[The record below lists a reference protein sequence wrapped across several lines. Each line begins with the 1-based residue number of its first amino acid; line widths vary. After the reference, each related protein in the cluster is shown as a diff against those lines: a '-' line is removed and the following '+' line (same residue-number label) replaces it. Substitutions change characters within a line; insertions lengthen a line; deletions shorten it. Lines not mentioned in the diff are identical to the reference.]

1 MLEDR
6 APNGDVPF
14 IRASTV
20 GRTLTLE
27 SRVYDVW
34 GHWDVAQN
42 RFRLCGL
49 ERCAL
54 CHEGFKAE
62 RRFIIRVSDELGD
75 GYLVELRERLLQPL
89 RTLDGIARSGRKP
102 RFVLRR
108 LGSARNSPIAI
119 ERIEE
124 SASGTFYDLA
134 RLVAKLYM
142 PPIEVE
148 DVISGYVPKPRFESE
163 EDVRLAEVMSRRK
176 DSQDGSPSLR
186 LLGL

>member
-6 APNGDVPF
+6 APNGDLPF
-14 IRASTV
+14 LRASTV
-20 GRTLTLE
+20 GRELTLE

-34 GHWDVAQN
+34 GHWDRPQN

-54 CHEGFKAE
+54 CHEGFRPE
-62 RRFIIRVSDELGD
+62 RRFIVRVTDDLGD
-75 GYLVELRERLLQPL
+75 GYLIELRERLLEPL
-89 RTLDGIARSGRKP
+89 RTLDAIARSGRKP

-108 LGSARNSPIAI
+108 LGSQRNSPIAI
-119 ERIEE
+119 ERIQE

-142 PPIEVE
+142 PPIEVDE
-148 DVISGYVPKPRFESE
+148 PLADYVPKPRFETE
-163 EDVRLAEVMSRRK
+163 EDARLVEVMSRRRE
-176 DSQDGSPSLR
+176 SGAGSPSLR